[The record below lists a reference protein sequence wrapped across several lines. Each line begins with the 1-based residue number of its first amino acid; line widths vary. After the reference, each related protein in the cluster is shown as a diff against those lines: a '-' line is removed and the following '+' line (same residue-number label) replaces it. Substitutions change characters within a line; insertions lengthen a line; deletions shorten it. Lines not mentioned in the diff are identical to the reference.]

1 MDTAKKYRKTL
12 IACYLGF
19 VTQAICANFV
29 PLLFITFHRSYG
41 ISFSSLALISTV
53 FFFTQLIVDLLCAKI
68 VDYIGYRT
76 CVVAAEVTSGL
87 GLAGLAF
94 LPEITGN
101 PFVGIIISVII
112 YAIGSGLTEVLVS
125 PIVEACPF
133 ENKEGT
139 MSLLHSFY
147 CWGSVGVILGSTLFF
162 AIFGIDNWKI
172 LALIWSVIPLYNIY
186 NFATCP
192 IEKLVEDGNGMTMGK
207 LFKTRLFW
215 VFIVLMVCAGASEI
229 SMAQWASAF
238 AESALH
244 VSKTVGDLA
253 GPCGFAICMGISR
266 VLYGKYGEKVDL
278 TIFMVFSGIMC
289 LICYLIAGL
298 SPFPVLGLVGCALC
312 GFTVGIMWPGSIS
325 ISSRVLPK
333 GGTAMFAFLALAGDL
348 GGATGPA
355 IVGNISQKFGDNLK
369 AGVLAG
375 IGFPIVLVIC
385 VLMVRKKYKAQKQ

>member
-19 VTQAICANFV
+19 VTQAICANFA
-29 PLLFITFHRSYG
+29 PLLFITFHNSYG
-41 ISFSSLALISTV
+41 ISFSRLAIISTV
-53 FFFTQLIVDLLCAKI
+53 FFFTQLLVDLVCAKI

-87 GLAGLAF
+87 GLLGLAF
-94 LPEITGN
+94 IPRITPS
-101 PFVGIIISVII
+101 PFMGIIICVII

-125 PIVEACPF
+125 PIIEACPF
-133 ENKEGT
+133 ENKEGA

-162 AIFGIDNWKI
+162 TIFGIDSWRI
-172 LALIWSVIPLYNIY
+172 LAVIWSIIPLYNIY

-192 IEKLVEDGNGMTMGK
+192 IEQLVEDGESMTMGQ
-207 LFKTRLFW
+207 LFKTGLFW
-215 VFIVLMVCAGASEI
+215 LFIILMVCAGSSEI
-229 SMAQWASAF
+229 AMAQWASAF
-238 AESALH
+238 AESALN

-278 TIFMVFSGIMC
+278 TVFMAGSGIMC
-289 LICYLIAGL
+289 LICYLLAGL
-298 SPFPVLGLVGCALC
+298 ATIPVLGLIGCALC

-333 GGTAMFAFLALAGDL
+333 GGTAMFALLALAGDL
-348 GGATGPA
+348 GGAVGPA
-355 IVGNISQKFGDNLK
+355 IIGNVSQRAGENLQ

-385 VLMVRKKYKAQKQ
+385 VLTVRNKYKSKG

>member
-1 MDTAKKYRKTL
+1 MDNKKKYKKTL

-19 VTQAICANFV
+19 ITQAICANFA
-29 PLLFITFHRSYG
+29 PLLFITFHTSYG
-41 ISFSSLALISTV
+41 ITFANLALISTV
-53 FFFTQLIVDLLCAKI
+53 FFFTQLLVDLVCAKI

-94 LPEITGN
+94 IPELTPS
-101 PFVGIIISVII
+101 PFSGIIISVII

-147 CWGSVGVILGSTLFF
+147 CWGSVGVIVGSTLFF
-162 AIFGIDNWKI
+162 SIFGIENWKI
-172 LALIWSVIPLYNIY
+172 LAIVWAIIPLYNIY

-192 IEKLVEDGNGMTMGK
+192 IEQLVEDGESMTMGQ
-207 LFKTRLFW
+207 LFTTRLFW
-215 VFIVLMVCAGASEI
+215 LFIILMICAGSSELA
-229 SMAQWASAF
+229 MAQWASAF

-253 GPCGFAICMGISR
+253 GPCGFAVCMGISR

-278 TIFMVFSGIMC
+278 TVFMAWSGIMC
-289 LICYLIAGL
+289 LACYLLAGL
-298 SPFPVLGLVGCALC
+298 ASIPILGLIGCALC

-333 GGTAMFAFLALAGDL
+333 GGTAMFALLALAGDL
-348 GGATGPA
+348 GGAVGPA
-355 IVGNISQKFGDNLK
+355 IIGNVSQSAGENLQ

-375 IGFPIVLVIC
+375 IGFPIVLVVC
-385 VLMVRKKYKAQKQ
+385 VLIVRNKYNEKNN

>member
-1 MDTAKKYRKTL
+1 MDNKKKYKKTL
-12 IACYLGF
+12 QACYLGF
-19 VTQAICANFV
+19 VTQAICANFA
-29 PLLFITFHRSYG
+29 PLLFITFHKSYG
-41 ISFSSLALISTV
+41 ITFSRLALISTV
-53 FFFTQLIVDLLCAKI
+53 FFFTQLLVDLVCAKI

-87 GLAGLAF
+87 GLLGLGF
-94 LPEITGN
+94 LPEIMPT
-101 PFVGIIISVII
+101 PFSGIIVSVII

-133 ENKEGT
+133 ENKEAT

-147 CWGSVGVILGSTLFF
+147 CWGSVGVILGSTAFF
-162 AIFGIDNWKI
+162 AIFGIDSWRI
-172 LALIWSVIPLYNIY
+172 LAIIWSIIPLYNIY
-186 NFATCP
+186 NFVTCP
-192 IEKLVEDGNGMTMGK
+192 IEQLVEDGESMSMVQ

-215 VFIVLMVCAGASEI
+215 LFIILMVCAGSSEI
-229 SMAQWASAF
+229 AMAQWASAF

-253 GPCGFAICMGISR
+253 GPCGFAIFMGISR
-266 VLYGKYGEKVDL
+266 TLYGKYGEKVDL
-278 TIFMVFSGIMC
+278 TVYMAGSGIMC
-289 LICYLIAGL
+289 LICYLVAGL
-298 SPFPVLGLVGCALC
+298 SAAPILGLIGCALC

-333 GGTAMFAFLALAGDL
+333 GGTAMFALLALAGDL
-348 GGATGPA
+348 GGALGPA
-355 IVGNISQKFGDNLK
+355 IIGNVSQRAGENLQ

-385 VLMVRKKYKAQKQ
+385 VLVVRKKYKQQKS